1 MAKIRVAERCA
12 ILSMP
17 FEASSS
23 TPRRWRKLAKIYYL
37 NIGDPVFFDFDTPDH
52 VKQAL
57 FEAVS
62 IYPLNL
68 RFCGKNVYMS
78 KGPFSR
84 ESLWRL

>member
-1 MAKIRVAERCA
+1 VRNIEYAIRGVIVYAKA
-12 ILSMP
+12 
-17 FEASSS
+17 
-23 TPRRWRKLAKIYYL
+23 LAKAGKIYYL

-68 RFCGKNVYMS
+68 RFCGKNVYIS